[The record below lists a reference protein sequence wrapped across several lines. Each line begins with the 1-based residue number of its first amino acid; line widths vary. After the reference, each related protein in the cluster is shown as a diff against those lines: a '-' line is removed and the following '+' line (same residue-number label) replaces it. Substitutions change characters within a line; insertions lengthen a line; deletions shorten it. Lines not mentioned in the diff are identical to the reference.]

1 MKPKHFLANITI
13 AFASVLMITSCSKEV
28 APSPQQTGSYQP
40 PKILNVVADDWVQ
53 QAYTG
58 MYVNP
63 FIGILQNRG
72 AANVYLEGSAGEMLL
87 SSTPADFSTGEI
99 WITTSSTNLIINFRD
114 VSGDPLPFSRL
125 NIKIVFND

>member
-1 MKPKHFLANITI
+1 MKPKHFLTNITI
-13 AFASVLMITSCSKEV
+13 AFASVLMITSCSKEA
-28 APSPQQTGSYQP
+28 APSPQPTGSYQP
-40 PKILNVVADDWVQ
+40 PKVLNVVADDWVQ

-72 AANVYLEGSAGEMLL
+72 AANVYLEGSEDEMLL
-87 SSTPADFSTGEI
+87 SPTPADFATGEI
-99 WITTSSTNLIINFRD
+99 WITTSSTDLIINFRD
-114 VSGDPLPFSRL
+114 LSGDPLPFSRL